1 VKSCVPRDDFS
12 FSEEKEAK
20 RLLSVS
26 ATRGVD
32 RFARGQV
39 AKVFCS
45 FFSKKECSPSPAARV
60 LIQMTRAYQLTLGS
74 VLGGQ
79 CRFTPSCS
87 AYAMQA
93 FATHGATRGAA
104 LAATRILRC
113 SPLCAGGHDPVPP
126 ARHTPNPETA

>member
-1 VKSCVPRDDFS
+1 M
-12 FSEEKEAK
+12 
-20 RLLSVS
+20 
-26 ATRGVD
+26 TG
-32 RFARGQV
+32 
-39 AKVFCS
+39 
-45 FFSKKECSPSPAARV
+45 PAARV
-60 LIQMTRAYQLTLGS
+60 LIGATRTYQLTLGA

-93 FATHGATRGAA
+93 FATHGAARGAA

-126 ARHTPNPETA
+126 ARRAPNPEAA

>member
-1 VKSCVPRDDFS
+1 MRKEDSS

-20 RLLSVS
+20 RLLNVWVS
-26 ATRGVD
+26 RGAD
-32 RFARGQV
+32 RIAWPRVAR
-39 AKVFCS
+39 VFCS
-45 FFSKKECSPSPAARV
+45 FFSKKENFSSLPLIAA
-60 LIQMTRAYQLTLGS
+60 IRAYQLTLAPI
-74 VLGGQ
+74 LGGQ

-93 FATHGATRGAA
+93 LAAHGAARGAA

-126 ARHTPNPETA
+126 ARRAPNPEAA